1 MDQLAVRSLSAGV
14 NQQGVREHN
23 ERLILS
29 MIQRH
34 GTMPASD
41 IARRAGLSPQTVSV
55 ILRGLETEG
64 FVERGDPVRGKV
76 GKPSIPMALAPEGAY
91 SVGLKVGRRS
101 ADLVLTDFNGQPRQ
115 QMQFTYRYPMPQ
127 AILGFLRSGFAMI
140 TEGLGPDASARIA
153 GIGIA
158 APFEIW
164 NWHET
169 LGAPAEDMALWKD
182 FNLKAEVA
190 KFSDLPVFLE
200 NDATAACRAEQVYGR
215 GKEFRDFAYFFI
227 GSFIGGGIVLNHS
240 VFEGPHGN
248 AGSFGSL
255 PVQTEDGRISQL
267 IDVASIY
274 LLESDLARAG
284 IDPRTLWSQPQDWS
298 GFPDLLN
305 LWLDRVAGHLARAAL
320 TVCAVVDFEAVL
332 IDGAFPVAVR
342 NDLVARTR
350 LAMEDLDLRGLV
362 APRIEHGT
370 VGQNARAAGAAATAI
385 FERYFLNTH
394 SSIAVS

>member
-1 MDQLAVRSLSAGV
+1 
-14 NQQGVREHN
+14 
-23 ERLILS
+23 
-29 MIQRH
+29 
-34 GTMPASD
+34 
-41 IARRAGLSPQTVSV
+41 
-55 ILRGLETEG
+55 
-64 FVERGDPVRGKV
+64 
-76 GKPSIPMALAPEGAY
+76 
-91 SVGLKVGRRS
+91 
-101 ADLVLTDFNGQPRQ
+101 
-115 QMQFTYRYPMPQ
+115 
-127 AILGFLRSGFAMI
+127 MI

-298 GFPDLLN
+298 
-305 LWLDRVAGHLARAAL
+305 
-320 TVCAVVDFEAVL
+320 
-332 IDGAFPVAVR
+332 
-342 NDLVARTR
+342 
-350 LAMEDLDLRGLV
+350 
-362 APRIEHGT
+362 
-370 VGQNARAAGAAATAI
+370 
-385 FERYFLNTH
+385 
-394 SSIAVS
+394 

>member
-127 AILGFLRSGFAMI
+127 AILGFLR
-140 TEGLGPDASARIA
+140 
-153 GIGIA
+153 
-158 APFEIW
+158 
-164 NWHET
+164 
-169 LGAPAEDMALWKD
+169 
-182 FNLKAEVA
+182 
-190 KFSDLPVFLE
+190 
-200 NDATAACRAEQVYGR
+200 
-215 GKEFRDFAYFFI
+215 
-227 GSFIGGGIVLNHS
+227 
-240 VFEGPHGN
+240 
-248 AGSFGSL
+248 
-255 PVQTEDGRISQL
+255 
-267 IDVASIY
+267 
-274 LLESDLARAG
+274 
-284 IDPRTLWSQPQDWS
+284 
-298 GFPDLLN
+298 
-305 LWLDRVAGHLARAAL
+305 
-320 TVCAVVDFEAVL
+320 
-332 IDGAFPVAVR
+332 
-342 NDLVARTR
+342 
-350 LAMEDLDLRGLV
+350 
-362 APRIEHGT
+362 
-370 VGQNARAAGAAATAI
+370 
-385 FERYFLNTH
+385 
-394 SSIAVS
+394 